1 MSMDISDFYQTFFD
15 EADELLAD
23 MEQHLLVLQPEAPD
37 AEQLNAIFRAAHSIK
52 GGAGTF
58 GFSVL
63 QETTHLME
71 NLLDEARR
79 GEMQLNTDI
88 INLFLETKDIMQE
101 QLDAYKQSQE
111 PDAASFDYICQALR
125 QLALEAKGETPSAVT
140 RLSVV
145 AKSEPQDEQ
154 SRNQL
159 PRRIILSRLKA
170 GEVDLLEEE
179 LGHLTTLTDV
189 VKGVDSLSA
198 ILPGDIAE
206 DDITAVLCFVIEADQ
221 ITFETVEVSPKIST
235 PPVLKLAAEQAPTGR
250 VEREKT
256 TRSSESTSIRVAVE
270 KVDQLINLVGELVIT
285 QSMLAQRSSELDPVN
300 HGDLIT
306 SMGQLQ
312 RNARDLQES
321 VMSIRMM
328 PMEYVFSRYPRL
340 VRDLAGKLGK
350 QVELTLVG
358 SSTELDKSLIERIID
373 PLTHLVRNSL
383 DHGIELPEKRLAAGK
398 NSVGNLILSAEH
410 QGGNICIEVTD
421 DGAGLNRERILAKA
435 ASQGLTVS
443 ENMSDDEVAML
454 IFAPGFS
461 TAEQV
466 TDVSGRGVGMDVV
479 KRNIQEMGGHVEI
492 QSKQGTGTTIRIL
505 LPLTL
510 AILDGMSVRVADEVF
525 ILPLNAVMESLQ
537 PREAINF
544 MVITKG
550 AGRIAEVG
558 ARFVLDGMPGKQMA
572 IDADL
577 NAGLIGEDEAKKR
590 RSEVTQEADFY
601 GSMDGASKF
610 VRGDAIAGILIMVI
624 NVVGGLLVG
633 VLQHG
638 MSMGHAAES
647 YTLLTIGD
655 GLVAQIPALVIS
667 TAAGVIV
674 TRVSTD
680 QDVGEQMVNQL
691 FSNPSVMLLSAA
703 VLGLL
708 GLVPG
713 MPNLVF
719 LLFTAGLLGLAWW
732 IRGREQKAPA
742 EPKPVKMAENNA
754 VVEATWNDV
763 QLEDSL
769 GMEVGYRLSP
779 MVDFQQD
786 GELLGRIRSIRK
798 KFAQEMGFLPPVV
811 HIRDNM
817 DLQPARYRILMKG
830 VEIGSGDAYPG
841 RWLAIN
847 PGTAAGTLPGEATVD
862 PAFGLNAI
870 WIESALKEQAQIQGY
885 TVVEASTVVATHLN
899 HLISQHAA
907 ELFGRQEAQ
916 QLLDRV
922 AQEMPKLTE
931 DLVPG
936 VVTLTT
942 LHKVLQNLLDEKVPI
957 RDMRTILE
965 TLAEHAPIQ
974 SDPHELTAVVRV
986 ALGRAITQQWFPGKD
1001 EVHVIGLDTPLER
1014 LLLQALQGGGGLEPG
1029 LADRLLAQTQ
1039 EALSRQEMVGAPPVL
1054 LVNHALRPLLSRF
1067 LRRSL
1072 PQLVVLSNLELS
1084 DNRHI
1089 RMTATI
1095 GGK

>member
-111 PDAASFDYICQALR
+111 PDAASFNYICQALR

-154 SRNQL
+154 SRSQS

-189 VKGVDSLSA
+189 VKGADSLSA
-198 ILPGDIAE
+198 ILPDDIAE

-221 ITFETVEVSPKIST
+221 ITFETVDVSPKIST
-235 PPVLKLAAEQAPTGR
+235 PPMLKLAAEQAPIGR

-466 TDVSGRGVGMDVV
+466 TDVSGRGVGM
-479 KRNIQEMGGHVEI
+479 
-492 QSKQGTGTTIRIL
+492 
-505 LPLTL
+505 
-510 AILDGMSVRVADEVF
+510 SVRVADEVF

-537 PREAINF
+537 PREADLHPLAGGERVLEVRGEYLPIVELWKVFNVAGAKTEATQGIV
-544 MVITKG
+544 VILQSG
-550 AGRIAEVG
+550 GRRYALLV
-558 ARFVLDGMPGKQMA
+558 DQ
-572 IDADL
+572 
-577 NAGLIGEDEAKKR
+577 LIGQHQVVVKNLESNYRK
-590 RSEVTQEADFY
+590 VP
-601 GSMDGASKF
+601 
-610 VRGDAIAGILIMVI
+610 GI
-624 NVVGGLLVG
+624 
-633 VLQHG
+633 
-638 MSMGHAAES
+638 SAA
-647 YTLLTIGD
+647 TILGD
-655 GLVAQIPALVIS
+655 GSVALIVDVSALQAINREQRMAN
-667 TAAGVIV
+667 TAA
-674 TRVSTD
+674 
-680 QDVGEQMVNQL
+680 
-691 FSNPSVMLLSAA
+691 
-703 VLGLL
+703 
-708 GLVPG
+708 
-713 MPNLVF
+713 
-719 LLFTAGLLGLAWW
+719 
-732 IRGREQKAPA
+732 
-742 EPKPVKMAENNA
+742 
-754 VVEATWNDV
+754 
-763 QLEDSL
+763 
-769 GMEVGYRLSP
+769 
-779 MVDFQQD
+779 
-786 GELLGRIRSIRK
+786 
-798 KFAQEMGFLPPVV
+798 
-811 HIRDNM
+811 
-817 DLQPARYRILMKG
+817 
-830 VEIGSGDAYPG
+830 
-841 RWLAIN
+841 
-847 PGTAAGTLPGEATVD
+847 
-862 PAFGLNAI
+862 
-870 WIESALKEQAQIQGY
+870 
-885 TVVEASTVVATHLN
+885 
-899 HLISQHAA
+899 
-907 ELFGRQEAQ
+907 
-916 QLLDRV
+916 
-922 AQEMPKLTE
+922 
-931 DLVPG
+931 
-936 VVTLTT
+936 
-942 LHKVLQNLLDEKVPI
+942 
-957 RDMRTILE
+957 
-965 TLAEHAPIQ
+965 
-974 SDPHELTAVVRV
+974 
-986 ALGRAITQQWFPGKD
+986 
-1001 EVHVIGLDTPLER
+1001 
-1014 LLLQALQGGGGLEPG
+1014 
-1029 LADRLLAQTQ
+1029 
-1039 EALSRQEMVGAPPVL
+1039 
-1054 LVNHALRPLLSRF
+1054 
-1067 LRRSL
+1067 
-1072 PQLVVLSNLELS
+1072 
-1084 DNRHI
+1084 
-1089 RMTATI
+1089 
-1095 GGK
+1095 

>member
-1 MSMDISDFYQTFFD
+1 M
-15 EADELLAD
+15 
-23 MEQHLLVLQPEAPD
+23 LVLQPEAPD

-125 QLALEAKGETPSAVT
+125 QLALEAKGEKPSAVT

-154 SRNQL
+154 SRSQS

-189 VKGVDSLSA
+189 VKGADSLSA

-256 TRSSESTSIRVAVE
+256 TRSNESTSIRVAVE

-537 PREAINF
+537 PREADLHPLAGGERVLEVRGEYLPIVELWKVFNVAGAKTEATQGIV
-544 MVITKG
+544 VILQSG
-550 AGRIAEVG
+550 GRRYALLV
-558 ARFVLDGMPGKQMA
+558 DQ
-572 IDADL
+572 
-577 NAGLIGEDEAKKR
+577 LIGQHQVVVKNLESNYRK
-590 RSEVTQEADFY
+590 VP
-601 GSMDGASKF
+601 
-610 VRGDAIAGILIMVI
+610 GI
-624 NVVGGLLVG
+624 
-633 VLQHG
+633 
-638 MSMGHAAES
+638 SAA
-647 YTLLTIGD
+647 TILGD
-655 GLVAQIPALVIS
+655 GSVALIVDVSALQAINREQRMAN
-667 TAAGVIV
+667 TAA
-674 TRVSTD
+674 
-680 QDVGEQMVNQL
+680 
-691 FSNPSVMLLSAA
+691 
-703 VLGLL
+703 
-708 GLVPG
+708 
-713 MPNLVF
+713 
-719 LLFTAGLLGLAWW
+719 
-732 IRGREQKAPA
+732 
-742 EPKPVKMAENNA
+742 
-754 VVEATWNDV
+754 
-763 QLEDSL
+763 
-769 GMEVGYRLSP
+769 
-779 MVDFQQD
+779 
-786 GELLGRIRSIRK
+786 
-798 KFAQEMGFLPPVV
+798 
-811 HIRDNM
+811 
-817 DLQPARYRILMKG
+817 
-830 VEIGSGDAYPG
+830 
-841 RWLAIN
+841 
-847 PGTAAGTLPGEATVD
+847 
-862 PAFGLNAI
+862 
-870 WIESALKEQAQIQGY
+870 
-885 TVVEASTVVATHLN
+885 
-899 HLISQHAA
+899 
-907 ELFGRQEAQ
+907 
-916 QLLDRV
+916 
-922 AQEMPKLTE
+922 
-931 DLVPG
+931 
-936 VVTLTT
+936 
-942 LHKVLQNLLDEKVPI
+942 
-957 RDMRTILE
+957 
-965 TLAEHAPIQ
+965 
-974 SDPHELTAVVRV
+974 
-986 ALGRAITQQWFPGKD
+986 
-1001 EVHVIGLDTPLER
+1001 
-1014 LLLQALQGGGGLEPG
+1014 
-1029 LADRLLAQTQ
+1029 
-1039 EALSRQEMVGAPPVL
+1039 
-1054 LVNHALRPLLSRF
+1054 
-1067 LRRSL
+1067 
-1072 PQLVVLSNLELS
+1072 
-1084 DNRHI
+1084 
-1089 RMTATI
+1089 
-1095 GGK
+1095 